1 MLTVVPFLVVLLA
14 ELATGQAPPQ
24 NVTISS
30 TATDRNK
37 WVHGVVSVS
46 WTPPSGSSV
55 LGYNVSIA
63 PLAYMETFEPVA
75 GTGLTATA
83 ATTLKDYLLLPGKA
97 TNAIGIVGGALQL
110 DYDNSSWANASMG
123 LMASPAAV
131 RRLPESISTAP
142 GIAYMTVD
150 VDCGTAAAVT
160 TGTVQCGIVVYNAG
174 TGLPLLFWGLRR
186 VGR

>member
-75 GTGLTATA
+75 GT

-110 DYDNSSWANASMG
+110 DYDNSFDYDNSSWANASMG